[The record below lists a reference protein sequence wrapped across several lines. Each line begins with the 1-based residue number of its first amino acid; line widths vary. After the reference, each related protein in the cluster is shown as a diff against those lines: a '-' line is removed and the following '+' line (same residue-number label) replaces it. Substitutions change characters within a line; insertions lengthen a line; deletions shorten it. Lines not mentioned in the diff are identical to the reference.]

1 MLLKK
6 LLKLSSTKLLSSTN
20 NSITQPEQQISSGSA
35 LLSSQGEA
43 IYIPQFNDSLVVH
56 RESTNI
62 EHETVPP
69 TQAEL
74 IQELKIIVNQ
84 IDIDK
89 VFVDDASRSQL
100 EPVEHQLDTLS
111 DLAKPRTTRPRYL

>member
-1 MLLKK
+1 M
-6 LLKLSSTKLLSSTN
+6 SSTN
-20 NSITQPEQQISSGSA
+20 NSITQSEQQISSGSA

-43 IYIPQFNDSLVVH
+43 IEIPEFNDSLVVH
-56 RESTNI
+56 KVSTDI

-84 IDIDK
+84 IDTEK
-89 VFVDDASRSQL
+89 VFVHDALRSQL
-100 EPVEHQLDTLS
+100 EPIQHQLETLS
-111 DLAKPRTTRPRYL
+111 DLAKPRTSRPKYL